1 MKKTILTL
9 LVALSTTVFSQEAPK
24 FLEGFKY
31 TKETGV
37 TDSFDEFEFFQVS
50 DKEQF
55 KSLKR
60 IVNKNGKHKRVWI
73 EKNGLLVT
81 TRDVDGWVVMTFRGF
96 DFYRVAV
103 FQE

>member
-1 MKKTILTL
+1 MKKAILTL
-9 LVALSTTVFSQEAPK
+9 FVALSTTLLSQEPPK

-37 TDSFDEFEFFQVS
+37 TPSLEEFEFFEVS

-55 KSLKR
+55 KALKR
-60 IVNKNGKHKRVWI
+60 VANKLGEHKKVWI
-73 EKNGLLVT
+73 KKDGLLVT
-81 TRDVDGWVVMTFRGF
+81 HQEVDGWVVMTFRGF
-96 DFYRVAV
+96 DFYRIAV